1 MKVAI
6 IGGGISGLMAADT
19 LNGVLDYDLYEA
31 APCLGGHA
39 DSHDI
44 SVDGQ
49 SLTVD
54 TGFLVYNESRYHHFR
69 DMLQRYDVAS
79 EASDMSFA
87 VSNRVTGLEYNA
99 TSLGSLFCQKKNLVK
114 PQFYRMI
121 MDIVRFYRQAPE
133 VLESKIDVGI
143 YDFLK
148 TNRYSDI
155 FIDAHMMPMVS
166 ALWSGDFETVKDYPV
181 YYLLRFMAN
190 HQMLQ
195 LTGRPQWRTITGG
208 SRHYVNAIEQHM
220 QGQAFKSTPVQSVV
234 RHSNG
239 VTIKTAQGTAEY
251 RAVIFATH
259 VDDTLTLLQQPTLQE
274 AHALG
279 GIRYVDNDMVLHTDA
294 GLLPKNRKAW
304 ASWSVNYHGENHP
317 GCQVNY
323 YLNRLQ
329 NLSMTSPVIVSLNQ
343 TARINP
349 QLTLVQKT
357 YRHPVYDRQTPW
369 FQSQI
374 QALQGHNNSYYCG
387 AYMGWGFHEDG
398 AESGV
403 RVAQQVMEHHV
414 TG

>member
-133 VLESKIDVGI
+133 VLESK
-143 YDFLK
+143 
-148 TNRYSDI
+148 
-155 FIDAHMMPMVS
+155 
-166 ALWSGDFETVKDYPV
+166 
-181 YYLLRFMAN
+181 
-190 HQMLQ
+190 
-195 LTGRPQWRTITGG
+195 
-208 SRHYVNAIEQHM
+208 
-220 QGQAFKSTPVQSVV
+220 
-234 RHSNG
+234 
-239 VTIKTAQGTAEY
+239 
-251 RAVIFATH
+251 
-259 VDDTLTLLQQPTLQE
+259 
-274 AHALG
+274 
-279 GIRYVDNDMVLHTDA
+279 
-294 GLLPKNRKAW
+294 
-304 ASWSVNYHGENHP
+304 
-317 GCQVNY
+317 
-323 YLNRLQ
+323 
-329 NLSMTSPVIVSLNQ
+329 
-343 TARINP
+343 
-349 QLTLVQKT
+349 
-357 YRHPVYDRQTPW
+357 
-369 FQSQI
+369 
-374 QALQGHNNSYYCG
+374 
-387 AYMGWGFHEDG
+387 
-398 AESGV
+398 
-403 RVAQQVMEHHV
+403 
-414 TG
+414 